1 MPRPNRFYGYSL
13 CERIAPIQAEVN
25 SMYNAR
31 NNLIDLMLSPPLLYK
46 DGDELDNNEQM
57 WAPAARWAVTDPMT
71 SVKFMQF
78 DQVPLASFQNESLLN
93 SYVDKMTGQAAP
105 QLGGQ
110 SSGKRSATEMRQ
122 QAASTTTRND
132 TIALRLRIVCRTIL
146 NFIHA
151 LKLQYLPDDP
161 SYSSEGTI
169 YTLPREVLAKD
180 YQLDIAGSSD
190 PLDSMERRRDNMGL
204 GQMLLGV
211 PWIAQDQ
218 GKSYNVVRMML
229 ESFNRPDVTQL
240 IGTEQEAQQRGQ
252 QQAQAAQ
259 KQQEFQQQLQMM
271 QAMHGENPTGAK
283 PSGGKPPSA
292 PHPNAP

>member
-1 MPRPNRFYGYSL
+1 
-13 CERIAPIQAEVN
+13 
-25 SMYNAR
+25 
-31 NNLIDLMLSPPLLYK
+31 
-46 DGDELDNNEQM
+46 
-57 WAPAARWAVTDPMT
+57 
-71 SVKFMQF
+71 
-78 DQVPLASFQNESLLN
+78 
-93 SYVDKMTGQAAP
+93 
-105 QLGGQ
+105 
-110 SSGKRSATEMRQ
+110 
-122 QAASTTTRND
+122 
-132 TIALRLRIVCRTIL
+132 L